1 MDSIQR
7 NTLNFPLFFAS
18 SQKMGGGGEMYEK
31 VTCAILYASQPTLAL
46 VIYSSY
52 LLIMKKRGVTK
63 GCTELGLFLYLICPA
78 SYVLSEIANLKYG
91 IKSESCNSSRN

>member
-1 MDSIQR
+1 M
-7 NTLNFPLFFAS
+7 
-18 SQKMGGGGEMYEK
+18 
-31 VTCAILYASQPTLAL
+31 L

-91 IKSESCNSSRN
+91 IKSESCNSSRCTKIGYAWNLLLMFCSLKKSLYVMKSKS